1 MNTSNIIKVGKYAI
15 IGILVALL
23 LIGLSQP
30 NVNLFG
36 VNNNITPY
44 GLTANL
50 TAHPINGSAPLN
62 VSFTVVVSGLYANT
76 TASKYLWNFGE
87 GSIITTTTPSTY
99 HVYNTNGTYNASV
112 TAVTASGNVTS
123 NIVHIYVGSV
133 APPTSPTTSSSSP
146 SEGVL
151 LEALSVIVIIA
162 AIILVLLVATRRKP
176 KNEEEKEEGDKE
188 EEENKEEEESK
199 EESKE
204 EESKEEESKESD
216 EKKDDD
222 N

>member
-1 MNTSNIIKVGKYAI
+1 MNKGNIIRAGKYAI
-15 IGILVALL
+15 IGVLVALL
-23 LIGLSQP
+23 LIGLYQP
-30 NVNLFG
+30 NMNLFG
-36 VNNNITPY
+36 VNNNNITPY
-44 GLTANL
+44 GLTATL
-50 TAHPINGSAPLN
+50 TATPTNGSAPLN

-76 TASKYLWNFGE
+76 TASKYVWNFGE
-87 GSIITTTTPSTY
+87 GSAITTTTPSTY

-123 NIVHIYVGSV
+123 NIVQITVGHV
-133 APPTSPTTSSSSP
+133 TSPPSSTTSSSSP

-162 AIILVLLVATRRKP
+162 AIILVLLVVTRRKP

-188 EEENKEEEESK
+188 EENKEEEDK
-199 EESKE
+199 EED
-204 EESKEEESKESD
+204 KEEESKESE
-216 EKKDDD
+216 EKKEDS

>member
-1 MNTSNIIKVGKYAI
+1 MNKSNIIRAGKYAI

-36 VNNNITPY
+36 VNNNNVTPY
-44 GLTANL
+44 GLSATL
-50 TAHPINGSAPLN
+50 TATPTNGSAPLN

-76 TASKYLWNFGE
+76 TASKYVWNFGE
-87 GSIITTTTPSTY
+87 GSAITTTTPSTY

-112 TAVTASGNVTS
+112 TAVTATGNVTS
-123 NIVHIYVGSV
+123 NIVQITVGHVTTS
-133 APPTSPTTSSSSP
+133 PPTSTSSSP

-162 AIILVLLVATRRKP
+162 AIILVLLVVTRRKP
-176 KNEEEKEEGDKE
+176 KNEEEGDKE
-188 EEENKEEEESK
+188 EEENKEEEDK
-199 EESKE
+199 EED
-204 EESKEEESKESD
+204 KEEESKESE
-216 EKKDDD
+216 EKKED